1 MVRSARPI
9 LLAGAACSAALLAT
23 TLYGVSVAMV
33 GGVINWPVLG
43 FEVITAIAAVF
54 ALLTG
59 LGKFGQGPS
68 MAFACAAGAAV
79 VGTGLSLVARQF
91 PPMGVLTHPF
101 FLLRFAL
108 ASGLVLIGAGV
119 AFQRE
124 PRALRP
130 LLVGAACLG
139 GSVLMGVA
147 LLASRSLMGIESVF
161 ARVGA
166 VLLIL
171 VLAIAS
177 GGLLA
182 AGVHLVVSAFERTR
196 IPETDPAGSDN
207 TRSGPGPSHGQT
219 TKPA

>member
-1 MVRSARPI
+1 MVRSARTI

-23 TLYGVSVAMV
+23 TLYGGSVAISE
-33 GGVINWPVLG
+33 GVINWPVLG
-43 FEVITAIAAVF
+43 FEVITAIAAVL

-59 LGKFGQGPS
+59 LGRFSQGPT
-68 MAFACAAGAAV
+68 MAFTCAAGAAV

-108 ASGLVLIGAGV
+108 AAALVLIGVAV

-124 PRALRP
+124 PKALRP
-130 LLVGAACLG
+130 LLTGVACLV
-139 GSVLMGVA
+139 GSVVVA
-147 LLASRSLMGIESVF
+147 GTLLAARGLMGIDSVF

-171 VLAIAS
+171 VLAVAA

-196 IPETDPAGSDN
+196 ILEPDNSRPA
-207 TRSGPGPSHGQT
+207 GPGPSN
-219 TKPA
+219 AA